1 MVEYKTAVVAI
12 VEYDGQIL
20 IGKKINKQGILSNSW
35 HIPGGKVE
43 IGESEEQALKREIKE
58 EAGIEIKV
66 DRLFDTCS
74 NNNFQV
80 KWYLCS
86 ALTNN
91 INQGSD
97 LAEVLFVPK
106 SEVKNLCDSKAISL
120 WPPKVLEYF
129 SYQP

>member
-20 IGKKINKQGILSNSW
+20 IGKKINKKSILNNSW
-35 HIPGGKVE
+35 HIPGGKVKA
-43 IGESEEQALKREIKE
+43 GENEEQALKREIKE
-58 EAGIEIKV
+58 EAGIEIRV
-66 DRLFDTCS
+66 DKFFDICS

-91 INQGSD
+91 INPGDD

-106 SEVKNLCDSKAISL
+106 SEVKHVCDPKAISL
-120 WPPKVLEYF
+120 WPQKVLEYF
-129 SYQP
+129 K